1 MIKRRPLFQSGNNRK
16 KVIFRDRERTT
27 AMTPELLQKRRHC
40 YANPSFVLFS
50 LPPSLPLSLSLFLSS
65 HSAGVLLPFS
75 LAGAHHRLQAVEK
88 PVKLDYLHPL
98 RWSSS
103 VAGARHRM
111 QAVEEPMKLDF
122 LHSRRSSSS
131 PILSRRCIPPAGGG
145 WKTDETGR
153 FCIGSAAANCL
164 RSRLLL
170 VRATHRLQA
179 VEQPMKPGLL
189 PSPMWSLHDINHLI

>member
-50 LPPSLPLSLSLFLSS
+50 LPPSLPLSLSLSLVALRWSS
-65 HSAGVLLPFS
+65 LPFS

-88 PVKLDYLHPL
+88 PVKLDFLHPL

-103 VAGARHRM
+103 VAGACHRM

-153 FCIGSAAANCL
+153 FCIRSAAANCL
-164 RSRLLL
+164 LFSL
-170 VRATHRLQA
+170 VAGARHPPAA
-179 VEQPMKPGLL
+179 GG
-189 PSPMWSLHDINHLI
+189 

>member
-1 MIKRRPLFQSGNNRK
+1 
-16 KVIFRDRERTT
+16 
-27 AMTPELLQKRRHC
+27 
-40 YANPSFVLFS
+40 
-50 LPPSLPLSLSLFLSS
+50 
-65 HSAGVLLPFS
+65 
-75 LAGAHHRLQAVEK
+75 
-88 PVKLDYLHPL
+88 
-98 RWSSS
+98 
-103 VAGARHRM
+103 
-111 QAVEEPMKLDF
+111 MKLDF